1 MAMLDF
7 IGEIANQWQSMSEDF
22 FGVVNEN
29 AAYERYR
36 NQNIDNYLHAK
47 YGEDPTNNNKKNSS
61 KNTTIIIVAGAVIL
75 VLIILIIKKKRKE

>member
-36 NQNIDNYLHAK
+36 NQNIDNYLRAK
-47 YGEDPTNNNKKNSS
+47 YGDGLTNNTKKNS

-75 VLIILIIKKKRKE
+75 ILIILIIKKKRKE